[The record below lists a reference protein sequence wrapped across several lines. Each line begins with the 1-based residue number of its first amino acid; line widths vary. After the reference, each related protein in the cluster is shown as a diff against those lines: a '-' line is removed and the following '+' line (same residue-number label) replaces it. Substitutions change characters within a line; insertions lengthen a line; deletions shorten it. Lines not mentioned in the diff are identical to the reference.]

1 MDMHTKS
8 SRNKMTKLSILAIAA
23 TMVFLTQ
30 VALAENA
37 QGLTRFDNCVTR
49 NANNHGTLSLADVE
63 RCYDSVFQGALDNDA
78 DGRPLR

>member
-1 MDMHTKS
+1 MDMHIKNNT
-8 SRNKMTKLSILAIAA
+8 KMTKLCILAITA
-23 TMVFLTQ
+23 TMVILTQ
-30 VALAENA
+30 IALVENA